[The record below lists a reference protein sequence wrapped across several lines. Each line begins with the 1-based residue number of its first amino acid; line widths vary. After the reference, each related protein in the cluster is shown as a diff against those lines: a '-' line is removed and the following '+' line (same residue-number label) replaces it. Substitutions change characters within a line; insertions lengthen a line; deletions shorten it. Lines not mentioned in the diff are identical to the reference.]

1 MAAGAAPV
9 GDTQAHAS
17 GDTSAHGP
25 VVVLVVAHPRP
36 DSLNHALA
44 RRLGDAVARAGGR
57 LVAHDLHAEGFDPV
71 LRAEES
77 YVVGRD
83 LHLGG
88 PSGDPLLDRH
98 RADLAVADAL
108 VVVHPVWWGMPP
120 AILAGWLDRVLV
132 PGVAYRLPDAG
143 GLPERLL
150 AIRRLVVVNTT
161 DTPAEREATVFGD
174 PLAAI
179 WERCVGTYLGS
190 ATSPTLVERTVLAS
204 VNEVDDAQRARWL
217 DEMDGLG
224 SRLVRALV

>member
-1 MAAGAAPV
+1 MTAGAEPLS
-9 GDTQAHAS
+9 DTAADAR
-17 GDTSAHGP
+17 GGGPAAAP

-57 LVAHDLHAEGFDPV
+57 LVTHDLYAEGFDPV
-71 LRAEES
+71 LPAEES
-77 YVVGRD
+77 FVVGRD
-83 LHLGG
+83 LHRGG

-98 RADLAVADAL
+98 RADLATADAL

-143 GLPERLL
+143 GLPERLI

-190 ATSPTLVERTVLAS
+190 ATSPTVVERTVLAS
-204 VNEVDDAQRARWL
+204 VNEADDAQRARWL
-217 DEMDGLG
+217 DEMEGLG
-224 SRLVRALV
+224 ARLVQALV

>member
-1 MAAGAAPV
+1 MTAGATPV
-9 GDTQAHAS
+9 GAAEARADGATS
-17 GDTSAHGP
+17 GSVP
-25 VVVLVVAHPRP
+25 VVVLVLAHPRP

-44 RRLGDAVARAGGR
+44 RRLGDAVTRAGAH
-57 LVAHDLHAEGFDPV
+57 LVAHDLYAERFDPV

-98 RADLAVADAL
+98 RADLASADAL
-108 VVVHPVWWGMPP
+108 VVVHPSWWGKPP

-150 AIRRLVVVNTT
+150 GIRRLVVVNTT

-190 ATSPTLVERTVLAS
+190 PTTPTVVERTVLAS
-204 VNEVDDAQRARWL
+204 VNEADDAQRTRWL
-217 DEMDGLG
+217 DEMEGLG
-224 SRLVRALV
+224 VRLVHALA

>member
-1 MAAGAAPV
+1 MTAGAASR
-9 GDTQAHAS
+9 GDAQVHAR
-17 GDTSAHGP
+17 GDGPAP
-25 VVVLVVAHPRP
+25 VVVLVLAHPRP

-44 RRLGDAVARAGGR
+44 RRIGDAVTRAGAH
-57 LVAHDLHAEGFDPV
+57 LVTHDLYAEGFDPV

-77 YVVGRD
+77 FVVGPD

-98 RADLAVADAL
+98 RAGLASADAL
-108 VVVHPVWWGMPP
+108 VVVHPNWWGKPP

-143 GLPERLL
+143 GLPEPLL
-150 AIRRLVVVNTT
+150 AVRRLVVVNTT
-161 DTPAEREATVFGD
+161 DTPAEREATVFGN

-190 ATSPTLVERTVLAS
+190 PTSPTVVERTVLAS
-204 VNEVDDAQRARWL
+204 VNEADDAQRARWL
-217 DEMDGLG
+217 DEMDDVGT
-224 SRLVRALV
+224 RLVHALL